1 MGAFGGGEMAHSEAL
16 SFPKHI
22 QNIPSGMAAIPDLLY
37 SVESGQVTSK
47 SNYFGK
53 FLHFCCQKGGIQNFK
68 GLFVRGSVMSHLWG
82 FHHPYV
88 KEMVRLHY
96 VLRGIRLIQ
105 GNAHMRPTWTPVITQ
120 MLAHLL
126 NLIKVNIHNAHDQAM
141 FAAATLLAFF
151 GMLRISEYTTPSPR
165 CFDPHAHLSI
175 NDISFN
181 FRRRMLSVRIKA
193 SKTDP
198 FRQGMTLRI
207 AFNFLPLCPGLAMLR
222 YFRSR
227 TGTDGPLFIF
237 AVAIF

>member
-1 MGAFGGGEMAHSEAL
+1 
-16 SFPKHI
+16 
-22 QNIPSGMAAIPDLLY
+22 
-37 SVESGQVTSK
+37 
-47 SNYFGK
+47 
-53 FLHFCCQKGGIQNFK
+53 
-68 GLFVRGSVMSHLWG
+68 
-82 FHHPYV
+82 
-88 KEMVRLHY
+88 
-96 VLRGIRLIQ
+96 
-105 GNAHMRPTWTPVITQ
+105 

-207 AFNFLPLCPGLAMLR
+207 AFNFSPLCPGLAMLR

-237 AVAIF
+237 CSGDFLTRAHLSDLLRYAFPTQQVTTHSFRRGGASALAAWGVPQYTIQILGRWRSDAYIRYLQVDDNFITSANRLMAQPPSPN